1 MLQDQI
7 HLVKKHLS
15 GSSLF
20 GTIAV
25 LSLINLVIGF
35 TNLNVMFPVGLGT
48 ALFGASLYSLAPEFQ
63 YEDAVRFIGLFFLL
77 LSLVII
83 GLLFFFGKKAKEGK
97 SWAYI
102 TGMIIYFGDALLC
115 AWLEDWISVGFHAWG
130 LFSIWSGFS
139 ALKALKNLESQETPE
154 TLELQG

>member
-1 MLQDQI
+1 MEDRANLE
-7 HLVKKHLS
+7 KKHENGS
-15 GSSLF
+15 GWF
-20 GTIAV
+20 RTIAV
-25 LSLINLVIGF
+25 LSLINMVIVF
-35 TNLNVMFPVGLGT
+35 AEWNVMFPVGLGT
-48 ALFGASLYSLAPEFQ
+48 ALYGASLYAYAPEHP
-63 YEDAVRFIGLFFLL
+63 YENAVRFVALFFLL